1 MVDYGWG
8 GWPAAA
14 HIDLAGFVHGLLAW
28 LRIIFVEGECGKTLV
43 QHYIVLLITAKLV
56 CS

>member
-28 LRIIFVEGECGKTLV
+28 LRIILSKASVEKRWFNT
-43 QHYIVLLITAKLV
+43 I
-56 CS
+56 